1 MVRWPPAPGEL
12 WISRATWTYA
22 RISKGDV
29 VLILAHRGKTI
40 FKSHDEMLV
49 MANGIASEIIADGSE
64 LEWAG
69 DTYQSEVTDDSIA
82 SFSAHVKCGPGVGP
96 EAQQAH
102 HGVRG

>member
-1 MVRWPPAPGEL
+1 MGKWPPRPGEL
-12 WISRATWTYA
+12 WIARATWTYA
-22 RISKGDV
+22 GINKGDV
-29 VLILAHRGKTI
+29 VLILAHLGKTL

-49 MANGIASEIIADGSE
+49 MTNGIIGEIIADSSE

-82 SFSAHVKCGPGVGP
+82 SFSTHVKPGPSLGP

-102 HGVRG
+102 HRVQC